1 MIADSENGPAMS
13 LSAAD
18 KLADRTKAF
27 ELIKKLSYR
36 EGDFVLAS
44 GKKSKFY
51 LDMKP
56 TMFHPDG
63 AHALAGLI
71 LDRLSSLKVDCVGGL
86 AVGAIPLAVAVSVRS
101 AGSSRPLPGFFVR
114 KDVKDHGTKK
124 RVEAAGDISN
134 KSVVILE
141 DVTTTGDSAMHA
153 VEAAKSA
160 GANVVL
166 VLSMV
171 DRNEGATEF
180 FQQQGIP
187 FDWLFRVSDFQ
198 H

>member
-1 MIADSENGPAMS
+1 MS

-18 KLADRTKAF
+18 KLADRTKAS

-71 LDRLSSLKVDCVGGL
+71 LDRLSNLKVDCIGGL

-134 KSVVILE
+134 KNVVILE

-153 VEAAKSA
+153 VEAARSA

-171 DRNEGATEF
+171 DRDEGATEF

>member
-1 MIADSENGPAMS
+1 MDQG

-18 KLADRTKAF
+18 KLATRAKAL

-44 GKKSKFY
+44 GKKSRFY

-63 AHALAGLI
+63 AHSLAGLV
-71 LDRLSSLKVDCVGGL
+71 LDKLSSLNVDCIGGL
-86 AVGAIPLAVAVSVRS
+86 AVGAIPLTVAVSLRS
-101 AGSSRPLPGFFVR
+101 AGTSRPLPGFFVR
-114 KDVKDHGTKK
+114 KEVKDHGTKK
-124 RVEAAGDISN
+124 RIEAAGDISN
-134 KSVVILE
+134 KNVVILE

-153 VEAAKSA
+153 VDAARGA

-171 DRNEGATEF
+171 DRGEGASEF

-187 FDWLFRVSDFQ
+187 FDWLFRVSEFQ
-198 H
+198 S

>member
-1 MIADSENGPAMS
+1 MGQG

-18 KLADRTKAF
+18 KLAARTKAS

-71 LDRLSSLKVDCVGGL
+71 LDRLSNLKVDCIGGL
-86 AVGAIPLAVAVSVRS
+86 AGGAMPPPA
-101 AGSSRPLPGFFVR
+101 AGSARPARRPPPLPRLFVR
-114 KDVKDHGTKK
+114 H
-124 RVEAAGDISN
+124 
-134 KSVVILE
+134 
-141 DVTTTGDSAMHA
+141 
-153 VEAAKSA
+153 
-160 GANVVL
+160 
-166 VLSMV
+166 
-171 DRNEGATEF
+171 
-180 FQQQGIP
+180 
-187 FDWLFRVSDFQ
+187 
-198 H
+198 

>member
-1 MIADSENGPAMS
+1 MGQG

-18 KLADRTKAF
+18 KLAARTKAS

-71 LDRLSSLKVDCVGGL
+71 LDRLSNLKVDCIGGL

-124 RVEAAGDISN
+124 RVEAAGDVSN
-134 KSVVILE
+134 KNVVILE

-153 VEAAKSA
+153 VDAARSA

-171 DRNEGATEF
+171 DRNEGAAEF

>member
-1 MIADSENGPAMS
+1 VIADSENGLAMS
-13 LSAAD
+13 FSAAD
-18 KLADRTKAF
+18 KLAARTKAS

-56 TMFHPDG
+56 TMFNPDG

-71 LDRLSSLKVDCVGGL
+71 LDRLSNLKVDCVGGL

-134 KSVVILE
+134 KNVVILE

-153 VEAAKSA
+153 VEAARSA

-180 FQQQGIP
+180 FKQQGIP